1 MFFVVLE
8 NVSASKTI
16 KGRKSNIIKIMYAI
30 EIDANIEGLAAVPIF
45 EIRQPGN

>member
-1 MFFVVLE
+1 
-8 NVSASKTI
+8 
-16 KGRKSNIIKIMYAI
+16 MYAI